1 MPSRAARSLIDKG
14 DTMNRQARRVQRAID
29 ELIKI
34 QDDGKGTG
42 ELQHIIDALNSLEQ
56 YYYGS
61 E

>member
-1 MPSRAARSLIDKG
+1 
-14 DTMNRQARRVQRAID
+14 MNRQARRVQRAID